1 MPPVVGQPAPDFS
14 LPSTAGPEISL
25 SGFKDKSNVLLA
37 FFPAAFTGVCTAELC
52 SFSENLDRF
61 STAGTQ
67 VLPISGDHVASLKQF
82 KEKEKMKVNP
92 LSDIKRSVARAYGV
106 LDEDKFT
113 PRRSY
118 FLVDKQGVLRWSHVE
133 EHNGLRRPDEDIL
146 AEIAK
151 LPA

>member
-1 MPPVVGQPAPDFS
+1 MPPVVGQPAPEFS
-14 LPSTAGPEISL
+14 LPSTAGPEVSL
-25 SGFKDKSNVLLA
+25 ASFKGQSNVLLA

-61 STAGTQ
+61 SKAGTQ
-67 VLPISGDHVASLKQF
+67 VLPISGDNVASLKVW

-92 LSDIKRSVARAYGV
+92 LSDMRRDVARAYGV
-106 LDEDKFT
+106 LNEEKFT

-118 FLVDKQGVLRWSHVE
+118 FLVDKAGVLRWSHVE
-133 EHNGLRRPDEDIL
+133 EHNGMKRSDDEIM

-151 LPA
+151 L

>member
-1 MPPVVGQPAPDFS
+1 MPPVIGQPAPDFS
-14 LPSTAGPEISL
+14 LPSTAGPDISL
-25 SGFKDKSNVLLA
+25 SSFKGKQNVLLA
-37 FFPAAFTGVCTAELC
+37 FFPAAFTGVCTQELC

-61 STAGTQ
+61 SKADTM

-92 LSDIKRSVARAYGV
+92 LSDIKRDVARKYGV
-106 LDEDKFT
+106 LDEEKFI

-118 FLVDKQGVLRWSHVE
+118 FLVDRNGTLRWSHVE
-133 EHNGLRRPDEDIL
+133 EHNGLKRSDDEIM

-151 LPA
+151 LG

>member
-14 LPSTAGPEISL
+14 LPSTAGPVISL
-25 SGFKDKSNVLLA
+25 SGFKGSANVLIA
-37 FFPAAFTGVCTAELC
+37 FFPSAFAGVCTAELC

-61 STAGTQ
+61 SGSNTQ

-82 KEKEKMKVNP
+82 KEMEKKKVNP
-92 LSDIKRSVARAYGV
+92 LSDIKRDVARAYGV
-106 LDEDKFT
+106 LDEEKFT

-118 FLVDKQGVLRWSHVE
+118 FLVDKEGILRWSHVE
-133 EHNGLRRPDEDIL
+133 PHNGLKRGDDEIM

-151 LPA
+151 LG